1 MKAYRPSRARVK
13 PSIARGVRPVDN
25 LIAELTRILG
35 PESVLAG
42 DHARDR
48 MPPGSKASALLLP
61 RSTEEVSRA
70 LALCHAEGRPVVPQ
84 GGLTGL
90 VGGAISG
97 PDEVALS
104 LERMRRIE
112 EVDTLNR
119 SMTVEAGVPLQAA
132 QEAAAEVGLMLPLDL
147 GARGTATVGGN
158 VSTNAGGTRV
168 LRFGMMREMVLG
180 LEAVLADGTVL
191 DARRKI
197 IKNNTGYDIKHLFIG
212 SEGTL
217 GIVTRVVLRLRPL
230 PRSQSTALVAI
241 DDFGR
246 VARFLSMMEVHL
258 QSSLSSF
265 EVMWRSFYELMT
277 TPPAKG
283 RAVLPKDHG
292 YYVLVET
299 LGGDQDRDDEDVAVA
314 LEKASDEGL
323 VAHAVVAQTSAQR
336 RELWSLRED
345 LDPLMRQKPIFA
357 YDVSLPIDAMEGYV
371 AEVERRLDDRFEDHR
386 TFVFG
391 HIADGNLHVVVRAD
405 DESAHDDV
413 DAIVYGPLSL
423 KTSSVSAEHGIGLF
437 KKKHL
442 ALSRSE
448 AELAVMRALK
458 KALDPR
464 GILNPGKIFDVP
476 R

>member
-1 MKAYRPSRARVK
+1 M
-13 PSIARGVRPVDN
+13 DD
-25 LIAELTRILG
+25 LIAELLRILG
-35 PESVLAG
+35 PESALTGA
-42 DHARDR
+42 HARER
-48 MPPGSKASALLLP
+48 MPAGSEAPVLLLP

-70 LALCHAEGRPVVPQ
+70 LALCHAARRSVVPQ

-90 VGGAISG
+90 VEGAVSG

-112 EVDTLNR
+112 EVDPLNR

-147 GARGTATVGGN
+147 GARGTATIGGN

-217 GIVTRVVLRLRPL
+217 GIVTRVVLRLRPM

-246 VARFLSMMEVHL
+246 VARFLSKMEAHL

-265 EVMWRSFYELMT
+265 EVMWRSFYNLMT

-283 RAVLPKDHG
+283 RAVLPRDHG

-299 LGGDQDRDDEDVAVA
+299 LGADQARDDDELAAA
-314 LEKASDEGL
+314 LEKASNEGL

-345 LDPLMRQKPIFA
+345 LDPIMRQKPIFA
-357 YDVSLPIDAMEGYV
+357 YDVSLPLDAMEAYV
-371 AEVERRLDDRFEDHR
+371 AEVERRLSDRFGANR
-386 TFVFG
+386 TYVFG
-391 HIADGNLHVVVRAD
+391 HLADGNLHIVVCAGEEGVH
-405 DESAHDDV
+405 DEV
-413 DAIVYGPLSL
+413 DAIVYGPLSST
-423 KTSSVSAEHGIGLF
+423 TSSVSAEHGIGLL

-442 ALSRSE
+442 SLSRSE
-448 AELAVMRALK
+448 AELAVMKALK
-458 KALDPR
+458 QALDPR
-464 GILNPGKIFDVP
+464 GILNRGKIFDVP